1 MPETVIISAAE
12 YDRRRAALVR
22 KLNAYIDGRDA
33 LAGKSWAR
41 AKTLIADARN
51 EILNEIKRTPPDKW
65 AAWYLPRLIDAVE
78 RKASELEGEL
88 SAEVAAGQ
96 RSVWSDSL
104 SKAGGLEKVMGL
116 KGPLLHVGTR
126 PLEAAADLSAALIRG
141 WTMEAIRDASNVIA
155 LGIAAQKSTYEVAR
169 DLAERLGVAEERAK
183 TIARTEMLRTQSV
196 ASQAR
201 FVEVARTLP
210 DATKGWFSS
219 HKPAFR
225 PGHLEAEKRYS
236 EEPIPVADAFS
247 VRPDDKHEYEDLLY
261 PRDPAGSAENTINCG
276 CVQFIARAR

>member
-1 MPETVIISAAE
+1 MPETVIVSAAE

-41 AKTLIADARN
+41 TKTLIADARN

-65 AAWYLPRLIDAVE
+65 AAWYLPRLLDAVE
-78 RKASELEGEL
+78 KRAGEMEGEM

-96 RSVWSDSL
+96 KAVWTDSM
-104 SKAGGLEKVMGL
+104 SKAGGLEQVMGL
-116 KGPLLHVGTR
+116 RGPLLHVGTR

-155 LGIAAQKSTYEVAR
+155 LGIAAQKSTWEVAK

-201 FVEVARTLP
+201 FIEVSKTIP
-210 DATKGWFSS
+210 DAEKGWYSS

-225 PGHLEAEKRYS
+225 QGHLEAERKYS
-236 EEPIPVADAFS
+236 ESPIPVADRFS
-247 VRPDDKHEYEDLLY
+247 VRPDDRHPYEDLLY
-261 PRDPAGSAENTINCG
+261 PRDPAASAENTINCG